1 MKIILAVDD
10 SEFSFAA
17 TDVVK
22 SRQWPPG
29 TEVRVLSAVEQVP
42 PPAAALWYDAQ
53 GSLEGAHRRLSNHAA
68 VLTQGAVEALRAA
81 GLNAESVVREGD
93 PRSVIVDEAKDW
105 DADLIVL
112 GSHGYTG
119 LKRWLLGSVAQFVV
133 NHAPC
138 SVEVVRQKVGEGTQ
152 G

>member
-10 SEFSFAA
+10 SDYSFAA
-17 TDVVK
+17 VESVK
-22 SRQWPPG
+22 AQQWSSG

-42 PPAAALWYDAQ
+42 PPAAALWYDAH
-53 GSLEGAHRRLSNHAA
+53 GSLEDAHRRLSNHAA

-81 GLNAESVVREGD
+81 GLSAESVVREGD

-138 SVEVVRQKVGEGTQ
+138 SVLVVRQREAEGS
-152 G
+152 